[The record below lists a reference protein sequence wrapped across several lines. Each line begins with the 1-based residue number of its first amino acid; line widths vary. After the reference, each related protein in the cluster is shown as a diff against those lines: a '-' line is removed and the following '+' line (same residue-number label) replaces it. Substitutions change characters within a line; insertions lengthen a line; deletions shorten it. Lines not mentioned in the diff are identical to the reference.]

1 MLSTICDMGK
11 ILVKDIIIYAY
22 HGCYKE
28 ERQIGSDY
36 KVDVWVDGNFSNA
49 EKSDDLHDTV
59 DYVRISDI
67 VSEEML
73 IPSKLIEHVAER
85 ILSKIMSE
93 FSEVQATGIMVKKM
107 NPPMNTYAESVQYHL
122 QKNR

>member
-1 MLSTICDMGK
+1 MGK
-11 ILVKDIIIYAY
+11 IIVKDIVIYAY

-28 ERQIGSDY
+28 EQQIGSDY
-36 KVDVWVDGNFSNA
+36 SLDVWVEGNFSNA
-49 EKSDDLHDTV
+49 EKNDNLSDTV

-85 ILSKIMSE
+85 ILSKILSE
-93 FSEVQATGIMVKKM
+93 FSEVKSTGIVIKKM
-107 NPPMNTYAESVQYHL
+107 NPPMNTYAKSVQYHL
-122 QKNR
+122 KKNR